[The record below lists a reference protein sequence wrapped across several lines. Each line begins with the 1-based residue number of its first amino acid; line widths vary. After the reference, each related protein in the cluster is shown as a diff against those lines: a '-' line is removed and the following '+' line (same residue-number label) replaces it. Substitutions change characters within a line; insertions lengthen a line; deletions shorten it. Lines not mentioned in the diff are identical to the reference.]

1 MPPRTAFDSLA
12 LILMVLVSGA
22 VSAAPVAAQ
31 TRPELC
37 RSARRARLGRDW
49 LFVFTW
55 PRTFGFPSSQ
65 RLFERTTDRT
75 TAAGRSTLKQV

>member
-31 TRPELC
+31 TRGWSMSYAREHAAVSTNGVEGTWTID
-37 RSARRARLGRDW
+37 RFSAMWSWVGQGHIRR
-49 LFVFTW
+49 
-55 PRTFGFPSSQ
+55 
-65 RLFERTTDRT
+65 
-75 TAAGRSTLKQV
+75 